1 MSLTAVVLLLIAAF
15 THAGWNFLGKRD
27 HPTLAYFLVANTI
40 GVVCVLPILIYYCN
54 KIAFIPPTVLMF
66 SIISGFFLASYM
78 AALGGAY
85 RVGDMS
91 IAYPLARSLP
101 VIIVTMIIIFLG
113 KGHEIG
119 EWLIVGIVL
128 VVTGCLMLPMK
139 EFSDFRLQNY
149 LDLCC
154 LLAVLAA
161 IGISGYTVVDDEA
174 LRRLRQLPGEPFE
187 PVNATLVYLVLEG
200 ICASCWKGVFVLVS
214 SRERKN
220 LVEVLHSAKGSAA
233 MTGIGIYLTYGLVL
247 ASMNYVTN
255 VSYVAAFRQLSIP
268 LGAVLGMVLL
278 KEPHY
283 LPKLIGV
290 AIVFLGL
297 ILVGIS

>member
-1 MSLTAVVLLLIAAF
+1 MSSTAVVLLLIAAF

-54 KIAFIPPTVLMF
+54 KIPFIPPSVWMF

-78 AALGGAY
+78 AALAGAY
-85 RVGDMS
+85 SVGDMS

-119 EWLIVGIVL
+119 EWLTVGIVL
-128 VVTGCLMLPMK
+128 VVVGCLMLPMK

-161 IGISGYTVVDDEA
+161 IGISSYTVVDDEA
-174 LRRLRQLPGEPFE
+174 LRRLRQLPGKPFE

-220 LVEVLHSAKGSAA
+220 LVEVLHSVKGSAA

-278 KEPHY
+278 KEPNY